1 MWNHFTKRTFNTKQC
16 SSNNWPQRWLE
27 LAYRV
32 NRLLKIILSF
42 LVLAIATD
50 VLCAQFGS
58 GHKSKDEIGR
68 MTPQQRVEEYVRED
82 LRHKH
87 DLDDNYHDVLFSYIR
102 RDGIEVVAE
111 IVKIIDEYDPTQ
123 GKGRGKD
130 KGERYDA
137 AWILLSDI
145 DGTVI
150 RLRASEEGRIG
161 IEAMKRV
168 VERMRAAHFDN
179 SESYD
184 YEKQGRYKL
193 AVIALTG
200 MEGINMRDEAVR
212 DTLRLRYKISLSD
225 KELLDFIDYVI
236 SQDPSYPSS
245 MVTELYKDREQL
257 NDAGNPLQYV
267 IVKNVEPFHKLYL
280 QYKAKA
286 SHAK

>member
-1 MWNHFTKRTFNTKQC
+1 
-16 SSNNWPQRWLE
+16 
-27 LAYRV
+27 
-32 NRLLKIILSF
+32 
-42 LVLAIATD
+42 
-50 VLCAQFGS
+50 
-58 GHKSKDEIGR
+58 
-68 MTPQQRVEEYVRED
+68 MTPEQRVEEYCRE
-82 LRHKH
+82 
-87 DLDDNYHDVLFSYIR
+87 YIR
-102 RDGIEVVAE
+102 HRYDLEDSYRHYRQSLERYINRDGVKAVAP
-111 IVKIIDEYDPTQ
+111 IVKIIDEYEPQTQ
-123 GKGRGKD
+123 GEFKGSHKP
-130 KGERYDA
+130 ERYDA

-184 YEKQGRYKL
+184 YEKQGRYEL
-193 AVIALTG
+193 SVMALKE
-200 MEGINMRDEAVR
+200 MEGINMRDDAIR
-212 DTLRLRYKISLSD
+212 ATFKLRYKTSLSD

-257 NDAGNPLQYV
+257 NDAGNPMQYG
-267 IVKNVEPFHKLYL
+267 IVKNVGPFHKLFL
-280 QYKAKA
+280 QYKARA